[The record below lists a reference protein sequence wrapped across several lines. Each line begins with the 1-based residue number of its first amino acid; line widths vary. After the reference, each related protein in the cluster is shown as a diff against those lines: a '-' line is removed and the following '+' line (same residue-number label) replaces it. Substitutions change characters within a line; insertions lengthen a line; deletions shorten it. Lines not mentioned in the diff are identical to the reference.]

1 MSQPLKLSI
10 VTPSYNTGAYLAPA
24 IQSVLDQDWPDTEYW
39 VMDGGSADNSVEILK
54 QAGSRVK
61 WVSEKDKG
69 QSDAINKGFARATG
83 DVFSWLN
90 SDDTYAPG
98 AFRAAMEFLEANPD
112 VDMIYG
118 DANYIDARGNL
129 IGKCVHIEPYNKH
142 RLFHYSDFIVQPAT
156 FFRRRAFEAVG
167 GVDVSIHWAMD
178 YDLWLKMAGKF
189 KIAYLPRVLANF
201 RWLADNKTATGS
213 FGRLDEIERITARY
227 GVALPAYNRLERVN
241 LHLQAASAE
250 LKQAKILC
258 SGASFARAVGNVLVC
273 PRAMWSL
280 FHPLTWRIIWTGQV
294 LRRRAIRA
302 DQVFLQQK
310 KADQ

>member
-24 IQSVLDQDWPDTEYW
+24 IESVLDQDWPNSEYW
-39 VMDGGSADNSVEILK
+39 VMDGGSTDNSVEIL
-54 QAGSRVK
+54 QRAGPRVK

-90 SDDTYAPG
+90 SDDTYTPG
-98 AFRAAMEFLEANPD
+98 AFRAAMDFFAANPD
-112 VDMIYG
+112 VDMVYG
-118 DANYIDARGNL
+118 DANYIDVRGNL
-129 IGKCVHIEPYNKH
+129 ISRCVHIEPYSKR

-241 LHLQAASAE
+241 LHLQAATAG
-250 LKQAKILC
+250 LKRGKLLQG
-258 SGASFARAVGNVLVC
+258 GASFARGVGNVLIC

-280 FHPLTWRIIWTGQV
+280 FHPLTWKIIWTGQV
-294 LRRRAIRA
+294 LRRRAVQA
-302 DQVFLQQK
+302 DQAFLQQQK
-310 KADQ
+310 TAR